1 MINKL
6 FRTLVVL
13 NFIFSI
19 VEAKDKG
26 IELFNDKKF
35 AEAVDYYK
43 RVLEARK
50 DDPSATFGLGSSSYY
65 NNDIESALK
74 NFEKIL
80 NTSDKD
86 LQAKALYNIARILQD
101 QNEIDKSLSLYKK
114 SLELNPNDFDSKI
127 NYEILKNM
135 AKQDQQNADNQEGE
149 QDQQN
154 ADNQE
159 GKQEQQNADNQEG
172 KQDQLNADNQ
182 EGKQDQQNADSKE
195 NKNQEQEKKEDLETI
210 TNKEFQ
216 REEKEKSDQMMQA
229 EAILNAIKG
238 QEKINQKHKI
248 LKSKAYKHDKDW

>member
-6 FRTLVVL
+6 LITLFYLTFV
-13 NFIFSI
+13 FSF
-19 VEAKDKG
+19 AQANDKG

-43 RVLEARK
+43 SILETRS
-50 DDPSATFGLGSSSYY
+50 DDPSAIYSLGSSSYY

-80 NTSDKD
+80 NTNDKA
-86 LQAKALYNIARILQD
+86 LQGKALYNIARILQD

-114 SLELNPNDFDSKI
+114 SLELNPNDIDSKI

-135 AKQDQQNADNQEGE
+135 S
-149 QDQQN
+149 
-154 ADNQE
+154 
-159 GKQEQQNADNQEG
+159 KQEQQNADSQEG
-172 KQDQLNADNQ
+172 EQ
-182 EGKQDQQNADSKE
+182 EQQNADSQE
-195 NKNQEQEKKEDLETI
+195 GEQEQQNANNDEGGQEQQNANSDEGVQEQEKKEGLETFA
-210 TNKEFQ
+210 NKESQ
-216 REEKEKSDQMMQA
+216 EGKEKTDQLMQA

-248 LKSKAYKHDKDW
+248 LKSKTYKYEKDW

>member
-6 FRTLVVL
+6 LITLFYLTFV
-13 NFIFSI
+13 FSF
-19 VEAKDKG
+19 AQANDKG

-43 RVLEARK
+43 SILETRS
-50 DDPSATFGLGSSSYY
+50 DDPSAIYSLGSSSYY

-80 NTSDKD
+80 NTNDKA
-86 LQAKALYNIARILQD
+86 LQGKALYNIARILQD

-114 SLELNPNDFDSKI
+114 SLELNPNDIDSKI

-135 AKQDQQNADNQEGE
+135 SKQDQQNADSQEGE

-154 ADNQE
+154 ANNDE
-159 GKQEQQNADNQEG
+159 GGQEQQNANSDEG
-172 KQDQLNADNQ
+172 
-182 EGKQDQQNADSKE
+182 G
-195 NKNQEQEKKEDLETI
+195 QEQEKKEGLETFA
-210 TNKEFQ
+210 NKESQ
-216 REEKEKSDQMMQA
+216 EGKEKTDQLMQA

-248 LKSKAYKHDKDW
+248 LKSKTYKYEKDW

>member
-13 NFIFSI
+13 NFIFNI
-19 VEAKDKG
+19 VKAKDKG

-43 RVLEARK
+43 TVLEARK

-114 SLELNPNDFDSKI
+114 SLELNPNDIDSKI
-127 NYEILKNM
+127 NYEILKNIS
-135 AKQDQQNADNQEGE
+135 KQDQQNADNQEGE

-159 GKQEQQNADNQEG
+159 N
-172 KQDQLNADNQ
+172 
-182 EGKQDQQNADSKE
+182 
-195 NKNQEQEKKEDLETI
+195 KKEEQKKKEGLETLA
-210 TNKEFQ
+210 NKEPQ
-216 REEKEKSDQMMQA
+216 IEKEKSDQMIQA

-248 LKSKAYKHDKDW
+248 LKSKAYKYDKDW

>member
-1 MINKL
+1 MINRLLITL
-6 FRTLVVL
+6 FCIT
-13 NFIFSI
+13 FTFSF
-19 VEAKDKG
+19 VQAKDKG

-43 RVLEARK
+43 TVLEARK
-50 DDPSATFGLGSSSYY
+50 DDPSATFSLGSSSYY

-80 NTSDKD
+80 NTSDKA

-114 SLELNPNDFDSKI
+114 SLELNPNDIDSKI

-159 GKQEQQNADNQEG
+159 G
-172 KQDQLNADNQ
+172 
-182 EGKQDQQNADSKE
+182 
-195 NKNQEQEKKEDLETI
+195 EQEKKEDLETI
-210 TNKEFQ
+210 TNKESQ
-216 REEKEKSDQMMQA
+216 MEEKEKSDQMMQA

-248 LKSKAYKHDKDW
+248 LKSKAYKYDKDW

>member
-1 MINKL
+1 VINRLLITL
-6 FRTLVVL
+6 FCIT
-13 NFIFSI
+13 FTFSF
-19 VEAKDKG
+19 VQAKDKG

-43 RVLEARK
+43 TVLEARK
-50 DDPSATFGLGSSSYY
+50 DDPSATFSLGSSSYY

-74 NFEKIL
+74 SFEKIV
-80 NTSDKD
+80 NTSDKA
-86 LQAKALYNIARILQD
+86 LQAKVLYNIARILQD

-114 SLELNPNDFDSKI
+114 SLELNPNDIDSKI

-159 GKQEQQNADNQEG
+159 G
-172 KQDQLNADNQ
+172 
-182 EGKQDQQNADSKE
+182 
-195 NKNQEQEKKEDLETI
+195 EQEKKEDLETI
-210 TNKEFQ
+210 TNKESQ
-216 REEKEKSDQMMQA
+216 MEEKEKSDQMMQA

-248 LKSKAYKHDKDW
+248 LKSKAYKYDKDW

>member
-6 FRTLVVL
+6 LIILFYLTFTF
-13 NFIFSI
+13 NFSQ
-19 VEAKDKG
+19 AKDKG

-43 RVLEARK
+43 SVIEARK
-50 DDPSATFGLGSSSYY
+50 DDPSAIYSLGSSSYF
-65 NNDIESALK
+65 NNNIESALK

-80 NTSDKD
+80 NTSDKA

-114 SLELNPNDFDSKI
+114 SLELNPNDIDSKI

-135 AKQDQQNADNQEGE
+135 SKQDQQNADNQEGE

-159 GKQEQQNADNQEG
+159 GEQD
-172 KQDQLNADNQ
+172 
-182 EGKQDQQNADSKE
+182 
-195 NKNQEQEKKEDLETI
+195 QEKKEGLETLA
-210 TNKEFQ
+210 NKESQ
-216 REEKEKSDQMMQA
+216 MEKEKTDQMMQA

-248 LKSKAYKHDKDW
+248 LKLKTYKFDKDW